1 MSSHNHGVQR
11 SLADSLAVPAT
22 RREHSREQGIEDV
35 WFTGFIL
42 LHIPLALLLRKSAFF
57 SLLHAL
63 TVLTIGLGAALL
75 RRKDGHLPLWTLGY
89 IAGAEVLWR
98 ATGAAEQIAWEQARY
113 FSFLIL
119 MVAILR
125 RGKQQHLPLLPL
137 LYSLYQL
144 PALLFYVGRPLYQLR
159 HWALGTLL
167 GPLAITLF
175 ALYFS
180 GLQLDRAALKRL
192 AMVALAPVVGTA
204 TLGAYNL
211 LTLPV
216 RFGLSSNPLASGGM
230 GPNQV
235 SNILA
240 FGAVLC
246 WLLIVQQVGKRV
258 QRALMTVI
266 LILLTVQMLLTFS
279 RGGVWT
285 LAIIVICTLPLIL
298 RSNVHRW
305 QILLLTTGVIVVF
318 LLVIWPWLVDLTSGR
333 IIARY
338 SLLDT
343 TGRWELFQSE
353 IQIWLDHPIFGVGPG
368 LARELVDEYVAER
381 EMQAHVE
388 FSRILAEH
396 GLLGLLAL
404 AVLLVGSVRNYA
416 RASSWEARLWIL
428 AATLFALIYMAQ
440 SATRTVAP
448 EFLYGLTWAYLSP
461 GPGSADER
469 EQSRA
474 RLLRHRLL
482 ANG

>member
-1 MSSHNHGVQR
+1 VSSHNNSIQR
-11 SLADSLAVPAT
+11 SVVGSLAIPIT
-22 RREHSREQGIEDV
+22 QRERSTERGAEDV
-35 WFTGFIL
+35 WLTGFIL
-42 LHIPLALLLRKSAFF
+42 LHIPLALLLRSSAFF
-57 SLLHAL
+57 SALHAL
-63 TVLTIGLGAALL
+63 AVLAIGLGAALL
-75 RRKDGHLPLWTLGY
+75 RRKDERLPLWTLGY

-113 FSFLIL
+113 LSFLIL
-119 MVAILR
+119 AIAILR
-125 RGKQQHLPLLPL
+125 RGKQQRLPLLPL
-137 LYSLYQL
+137 LYTLYQL
-144 PALLFYVGRPLYQLR
+144 PALLFYVGRPFYQLR

-175 ALYFS
+175 AVYFS
-180 GLQLDRAALKRL
+180 GLQLDKATLKRL
-192 AMVALAPVVGTA
+192 AMIVLAPVVGTA

-211 LTLPV
+211 LTIPI

-235 SNILA
+235 SNLLA
-240 FGAVLC
+240 FGAVFC
-246 WLLIVQQVGKRV
+246 WLLIAQQLGR
-258 QRALMTVI
+258 RALRILLAII

-285 LAIIVICTLPLIL
+285 LAIIIICTLPLIL
-298 RSNVHRW
+298 RSNPRRW
-305 QILLLTTGVIVVF
+305 QIFLLIAGLVALF
-318 LLVIWPWLVDLTSGR
+318 LLVIWPWLIDLTSGR
-333 IIARY
+333 IVARY
-338 SLLDT
+338 FSLDT

-396 GLLGLLAL
+396 GILGLLAL
-404 AVLLVGSVRNYA
+404 AVLVIGSVRNYA
-416 RASSWEARLWIL
+416 RASGWEAHLWIL

-448 EFLYGLTWAYLSP
+448 EFLYGLTWACLFPNP
-461 GPGSADER
+461 GPADER

-482 ANG
+482 AH